1 MNEQLKKLI
10 ATIDKDIRELSLGTD
25 PANLYEPIN
34 YILGLGGKRIRP
46 LLSILAYQLYQKGY
60 DKILKP
66 SLAVE
71 VFHNFTLMHDD
82 IMDQAPLRR
91 NMPTVHTKWNE
102 NIAILSGDVMLVKA
116 YDLLLEAENSILKEV
131 ISKFNDCAA
140 AVCEGQQ
147 MDMDFENADHVGV
160 DEYLNMIKLKTA
172 VLLGYS
178 LELGGLI
185 GGASKEDR
193 INLKQ
198 FGINM
203 GIGFQLMDDLLDV
216 YADKEIFG
224 KQVGGDIIAN
234 KKTYLL
240 IKALELAQGA
250 DKMEL
255 EKWLSLK
262 DFDPLE
268 KVESV
273 TSIFN
278 RLNIEQLTKEQIN
291 HYFNIGLDMFSKI
304 EVEKERRTDLLSL
317 SSFLMNREK

>member
-10 ATIDKDIRELSLGTD
+10 ATIDKDIRELSLGID

-102 NIAILSGDVMLVKA
+102 NVAILSGDVMLVKA
-116 YDLLLEAENSILKEV
+116 YDLLLEAENSIIKEV

-147 MDMDFENADHVGV
+147 MDMDFEDADHVSV

-185 GGASKEDR
+185 GGASKDDR

-224 KQVGGDIIAN
+224 KQVGGDIISN

-240 IKALELAQGA
+240 IKARELAQGA

-262 DFDPLE
+262 DFDPVE

-273 TSIFN
+273 TAIFN
-278 RLNIEQLTKEQIN
+278 RLKIEQLAKEQIN

-304 EVEKERRTDLLSL
+304 DVEKERKTDLLSL

>member
-102 NIAILSGDVMLVKA
+102 NVAILSGDVMLVKA
-116 YDLLLEAENSILKEV
+116 YDLLLEAENSIIKEV

-147 MDMDFENADHVGV
+147 MDMDFEDADHVSV

-185 GGASKEDR
+185 GGASKDDR

-240 IKALELAQGA
+240 IKARELAQGA

-262 DFDPLE
+262 DFDPVE

>member
-46 LLSILAYQLYQKGY
+46 LLSILAYQLYQNGY

-240 IKALELAQGA
+240 INALELAQGT

-255 EKWLSLK
+255 ERWLSLK

>member
-1 MNEQLKKLI
+1 MDEQLLRLI
-10 ATIDKDIRELSLGTD
+10 ATIDKAANELSLGKD
-25 PANLYEPIN
+25 LPNLYEPIY

-46 LLSILAYQLYQKGY
+46 LLSILAYQLYQNGY

-91 NMPTVHTKWNE
+91 NKPTVHTKWNE
-102 NIAILSGDVMLVKA
+102 NIAILSGDVMLVRV
-116 YDLLLEAENSILKEV
+116 YDLLLEVEDSIVKEV
-131 ISKFNDCAA
+131 ISKFNNCAA

-147 MDMDFENADHVGV
+147 MDMDFETTDQVSV
-160 DEYLNMIKLKTA
+160 EEYLNMIRLKTA

-178 LELGGLI
+178 LELGGII
-185 GGASKEDR
+185 GGATVEDQA
-193 INLKQ
+193 NLKY
-198 FGINM
+198 FGINI

-216 YADKEIFG
+216 YAEKEVFG

-240 IKALELAQGA
+240 IMALELAQGA
-250 DKMEL
+250 DKREL
-255 EKWLSLK
+255 EKLISLK
-262 DFDPLE
+262 DFDPVE
-268 KVESV
+268 KIKSV
-273 TSIFN
+273 TSIYN
-278 RLNIEQLTKEQIN
+278 RLDIERLTKEKIN
-291 HYFNIGLDMFSKI
+291 HFFDLGLVAFNDIKI
-304 EVEKERRTDLLSL
+304 EKERRTDLLSI

>member
-10 ATIDKDIRELSLGTD
+10 ATIDKDIRQLSLGTD

-102 NIAILSGDVMLVKA
+102 NVAILSGDVMLVKA

-240 IKALELAQGA
+240 IKARELAQGA

-262 DFDPLE
+262 DFDPVE

>member
-10 ATIDKDIRELSLGTD
+10 ATIDKDIRELNIGKD
-25 PANLYEPIN
+25 PINLYEPIK

-46 LLSILAYQLYQKGY
+46 LLSILAYQLYQSGY
-60 DKILKP
+60 DEILKP

-116 YDLLLEAENSILKEV
+116 YDLLLEAENSIIKEV

-147 MDMDFENADHVGV
+147 MDMDFENADHVSV

-278 RLNIEQLTKEQIN
+278 HLNIEQLTKEQIN
-291 HYFNIGLDMFSKI
+291 HYFNIGLDMFNKI
-304 EVEKERRTDLLSL
+304 KVEKERRIDLLSL

>member
-1 MNEQLKKLI
+1 MDEQLRKLI
-10 ATIDKDIRELSLGTD
+10 ATIDKDIRELSLGID

-102 NIAILSGDVMLVKA
+102 NVAILSGDVMLVKA
-116 YDLLLEAENSILKEV
+116 YDLLLEAENSIIKEV

-147 MDMDFENADHVGV
+147 MDMDFEDADHVSV

-185 GGASKEDR
+185 GGASKDDR

-240 IKALELAQGA
+240 IKARELAQGA

-262 DFDPLE
+262 DFDPVE

-304 EVEKERRTDLLSL
+304 DVEKERKTDLLSL

>member
-1 MNEQLKKLI
+1 
-10 ATIDKDIRELSLGTD
+10 
-25 PANLYEPIN
+25 
-34 YILGLGGKRIRP
+34 
-46 LLSILAYQLYQKGY
+46 
-60 DKILKP
+60 
-66 SLAVE
+66 
-71 VFHNFTLMHDD
+71 
-82 IMDQAPLRR
+82 
-91 NMPTVHTKWNE
+91 
-102 NIAILSGDVMLVKA
+102 
-116 YDLLLEAENSILKEV
+116 
-131 ISKFNDCAA
+131 
-140 AVCEGQQ
+140 
-147 MDMDFENADHVGV
+147 
-160 DEYLNMIKLKTA
+160 MIKLKTA

-278 RLNIEQLTKEQIN
+278 HLNIEQLTKEQIN
-291 HYFNIGLDMFSKI
+291 HYFNIGLDMFNKI
-304 EVEKERRTDLLSL
+304 KVEKERRIDLLSL

>member
-1 MNEQLKKLI
+1 MDEKLKEII
-10 ATIDKDIRELSLGTD
+10 ATIDKTISELDLGMD
-25 PANLYEPIN
+25 LPNLYDPIY

-91 NMPTVHTKWNE
+91 NMPTVHSKWNE
-102 NIAILSGDVMLVKA
+102 NIAILSGDVMLVRV
-116 YDLLLEAENSILKEV
+116 YDLLLEVEDSIVKEV
-131 ISKFNDCAA
+131 ISKFNNCAA

-147 MDMDFENADHVGV
+147 MDMDFETTDHVTV
-160 DEYLNMIKLKTA
+160 DEYLNMIRLKTA
-172 VLLGYS
+172 VLLGFS
-178 LELGGLI
+178 MELGGLI
-185 GGASKEDR
+185 GGATKEDQA
-193 INLKQ
+193 NLKQ

-216 YADKEIFG
+216 YADKEVFG

-240 IKALELAQGA
+240 IKSLELAQGTS
-250 DKMEL
+250 KGEL
-255 EKWLSLK
+255 EKWMSYK
-262 DFDPLE
+262 NFDPLE
-268 KVESV
+268 KVKSV
-273 TSIFN
+273 TSIYN
-278 RLNIEQLTKEQIN
+278 HLDIERLTKDQIN
-291 HYFNIGLDMFSKI
+291 YYFDLGLDAFNKI
-304 EVEKERRTDLLSL
+304 KIKKEQREDLLSIY
-317 SSFLMNREK
+317 SFLMNREK

>member
-240 IKALELAQGA
+240 IKALELVQGA